1 VSAPPVR
8 IATFVVDHAEAG
20 IRLDRFVLGRVPR
33 GSRRGARAAIRGGA
47 VAINGRRARKGDAV
61 HAGDVVRLDLSL
73 LDGALRAQPELPLST
88 LYVDEAVIGVDKPA
102 GMATV
107 ALRAHDLATVSNALL
122 GRYPALRGIGG
133 TPFEAG
139 IAHRLDTPTSG
150 ALLVARTPAAWRNLR
165 AQFVH
170 GRVDKLYVAV
180 VDGTMSRGG
189 IVTVPIAHHPD
200 RRRRMCACTEPAR
213 ATMLRARTAH
223 TAYRPLRTAGGATL
237 LAVRIRTGVR
247 HQIRVHLACVGHP
260 VLGDSLYAGREIAAS
275 APRLLLHAVRV
286 AFTHPVSGR
295 RISVRSPLPDG
306 FLPPGLD
313 SPRRDLRPR
322 RV

>member
-1 VSAPPVR
+1 MSAPPAH
-8 IATFVVDHAEAG
+8 IATFVVDPAEAG
-20 IRLDRFVLGRVPR
+20 TRLDRFVLGRVPR

-47 VAINGRRARKGDAV
+47 VAINGRRARKGEPV

-73 LDGALRAQPELPLST
+73 LDGELRAQPELPLST
-88 LYVDEAVIGVDKPA
+88 LYADEAVIAVDKPA
-102 GMATV
+102 DMAAV
-107 ALRAHDLATVSNALL
+107 ALRAHDLGTVSNALL

-133 TPFEAG
+133 TPFEVG

-150 ALLVARTPAAWRNLR
+150 ALLVARTPAAWRHLR
-165 AQFVH
+165 AQFAY

-180 VDGTMSRGG
+180 VDGTVSRGG

-200 RRRRMCACTEPAR
+200 RPRRMCACTEPAR

-260 VLGDSLYAGREIAAS
+260 VLGDSLYAGRRIAAS

-286 AFTHPVSGR
+286 VFTHPVNAR
-295 RISVRSPLPDG
+295 RISVRSPPPEG
-306 FLPPGLD
+306 FLPAGLR
-313 SPRRDLRPR
+313 SPRRDFRQR